1 MELTFLKNGNNAV
14 KTTTRLALIYCIVI
28 SGAFISGYYF
38 IAKEISS
45 VSEKMILID
54 TRGQVLE
61 SSVINSGQGR
71 IFEYENHVRL
81 FYTYWYSFSESSF
94 KNHINAGLNL
104 IGEKGK
110 ELYNE
115 YKDQNVERLLS
126 EKNLQCEVQITDIK
140 IDMNTLP
147 VSGYIE
153 GIQTIRRAKGIISRK
168 LNVKFTLYDTDSRT
182 RDNIHACKIDDWE
195 IYESSVIKNDE
206 NGNE

>member
-1 MELTFLKNGNNAV
+1 MELTILKNGNKAV
-14 KTTTRLALIYCIVI
+14 RMTTCLALIYCIII
-28 SGAFISGYYF
+28 SMASIAGYYF
-38 IAKEISS
+38 ISKEIRN
-45 VSEKMILID
+45 VTGKMILID

-61 SSVINSGQGR
+61 GSVINLREGR
-71 IFEYENHVRL
+71 VFEYENHVRL

-94 KNHINAGLNL
+94 KNHIEAGLNL

-140 IDMNTLP
+140 IDMSTLP

-153 GIQTIRRAKGIISRK
+153 GIQTIRRAKGLVSRK
-168 LNVKFTLYDTDSRT
+168 LNVRFTLYDTDSRT
-182 RDNIHACKIDDWE
+182 RSNIHACKIDEWD
-195 IYESSVIKNDE
+195 IYESSVIKNDQD
-206 NGNE
+206 GNE

>member
-1 MELTFLKNGNNAV
+1 MELTVLKNGNNVV
-14 KTTTRLALIYCIVI
+14 KTTTYLALIYCIVI

-38 IAKEISS
+38 IAKEIRS
-45 VSEKMILID
+45 VTEKMILID

-61 SSVINSGQGR
+61 SSVINS
-71 IFEYENHVRL
+71 RL

-94 KNHINAGLNL
+94 KNHIEAGLNL

-140 IDMNTLP
+140 ININTLP

-153 GIQTIRRAKGIISRK
+153 GLQTIRRAKGIISRK
-168 LNVKFTLYDTDSRT
+168 LNVRFTLYDTDSRT
-182 RDNIHACKIDDWE
+182 KNNIHACKIDEWE